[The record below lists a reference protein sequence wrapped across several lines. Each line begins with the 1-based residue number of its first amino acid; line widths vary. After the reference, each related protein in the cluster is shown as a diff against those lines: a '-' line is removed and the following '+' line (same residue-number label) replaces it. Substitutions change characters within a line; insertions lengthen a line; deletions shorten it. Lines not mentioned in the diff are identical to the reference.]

1 MKTLKK
7 LTIITGT
14 FVLLVLASGCTKDNG
29 GNITGPG
36 TDEPTA
42 EKKYY
47 DVTVRLHR
55 FHVVGDC
62 DPGLLEGDGE
72 ISYGI
77 ELRRELTPG
86 SNNWVHVAY
95 FDSKDYPKSSG
106 TQYKRHDDED
116 INLNETLYIGR
127 LEEGCD
133 YKLIASAIEWDGL
146 GNAKKDDDMG
156 GSPREEVDTAGGKAH
171 YEHKLTLGTK
181 SDCKLYLYFDC
192 DETLVQ

>member
-7 LTIITGT
+7 LTIAAST
-14 FVLLVLASGCTKDNG
+14 LVLIALATGCSEDN
-29 GNITGPG
+29 NVAGP
-36 TDEPTA
+36 TDEEPVVET
-42 EKKYY
+42 KYY

-55 FHVVGDC
+55 FHVNGDC

-77 ELRRELTPG
+77 EIQRELTPG

-106 TQYKRHDDED
+106 TQYKRKDGED
-116 INLNETLYIGR
+116 INLNETLYVGR

-146 GNAKKDDDMG
+146 GNTKKDENMS
-156 GSPREEVDTAGGKAH
+156 GSPKSEVDTAGGKAH
-171 YEHKLTLGTK
+171 YEHKLTLG
-181 SDCKLYLYFDC
+181 SSGSCQLFLYFDC
-192 DETLVQ
+192 DETLVE